1 MSNSSIYTSDFAD
14 PRHHEYKIN
23 FTERFE
29 KHLSSIHVIFT
40 LQLGM
45 SPEWP
50 IIDRAVSCNFS
61 ELRSS
66 VLNLIEQGRGFD
78 ITSMMFTLTL
88 VRHRLMCLAESKLA
102 ATNDWGSIRGKLLKH
117 LGRNGL
123 EGMITALKENGHE

>member
-1 MSNSSIYTSDFAD
+1 MSNSSLYASDLAD
-14 PRHHEYKIN
+14 PRHQEYEIN

-29 KHLSSIHVIFT
+29 KHLSSIHIIFT

-50 IIDRAVSCNFS
+50 IIDRAVNCNFS

-66 VLNLIEQGRGFD
+66 VLKPIEQGLDFD
-78 ITSMMFTLTL
+78 LASVMFTLTL
-88 VRHRLMCLAESKLA
+88 VRHRLLCLAESKLL
-102 ATNDWGSIRGKLLKH
+102 ATNDWVSTRGKLLKH

-123 EGMITALKENGHE
+123 EGMIAASKGEL